1 MNLNYKVIN
10 DSLKTTEKE
19 AIVYYDFTKP
29 KEYVIY
35 NNADN
40 NTRNGN
46 PRGQYETYALIKSV
60 CEFIPIYYLE
70 LLISLGTL

>member
-1 MNLNYKVIN
+1 MDLTYDNKPHLYNTSVNLNYKVIN

-40 NTRNGN
+40 NTRNNN
-46 PRGQYETYALIKSV
+46 PRGLYRT
-60 CEFIPIYYLE
+60 F
-70 LLISLGTL
+70 